1 MDLNNS
7 ENIDLIYASSNILM
21 QKGMKSICQGGGVK
35 TFDQAY
41 SNEQLTNRL
50 SSSKYDVLIFDLS
63 EKDVFDLESL
73 NKFLRKESGLKVLI
87 ISNITNENSI
97 FNVLDKGVQGFLTYT
112 CDDDEII
119 HAVFAI
125 AKGEKFY
132 CNKVLDLVLNKHLYQ
147 KDESSCAPTNLSE
160 RESEIA
166 ALIAGGKTNK
176 EVAND
181 LSLSPHTIH
190 THRKNIM
197 KKLGVRSASE
207 LTMSCLRLGIIE
219 A

>member
-1 MDLNNS
+1 MNLNS
-7 ENIDLIYASSNILM
+7 KTNIDLIYASSNILM
-21 QKGMKSICQGGGVK
+21 QKGMKTICQGGGVD

-41 SNEQLTNRL
+41 SNEQLTDQL
-50 SSSKYDVLIFDLS
+50 LTKKYDVLIFDLC
-63 EKDVFDLESL
+63 EKDVFDLKSL
-73 NKFLRKESGLKVLI
+73 NSFLREQSGLKILI
-87 ISNITNENSI
+87 ISNVTNEDSI

-147 KDESSCAPTNLSE
+147 KDESSCAPTNLSA

-166 ALIAGGKTNK
+166 ALIGGGKTNK

-181 LSLSPHTIH
+181 LCLSPHTVH

>member
-1 MDLNNS
+1 M
-7 ENIDLIYASSNILM
+7 
-21 QKGMKSICQGGGVK
+21 
-35 TFDQAY
+35 DQAF
-41 SNEQLTNRL
+41 SNEQLNNKL
-50 SSSKYDVLIFDLS
+50 MNKKYDVLIFDLT
-63 EKDVFDLESL
+63 EKEIFDLKSL
-73 NKFLRKESGLKVLI
+73 NGFLREQSDLKVLI
-87 ISNITNENSI
+87 ISDVTNEDSI

-132 CNKVLDLVLNKHLYQ
+132 CNKVLDLVVNKHLYE
-147 KDESSCAPTNLSE
+147 KDGDRCAPTNLSA

-166 ALIAGGKTNK
+166 ALIAGGQTNK
-176 EVAND
+176 EVANE
-181 LSLSPHTIH
+181 LCLSPHTIH